1 MASNYN
7 FYEAVDSFGRL
18 IRVSKRFGKMREIT
32 MKKYDD
38 DKIWIHLNDNSK
50 CFTENKGFDIS
61 QSKYISM
68 QYDDLLQLKNII
80 QELEPYKDKMI
91 GESMMVCL
99 FIQATLIFLTVNYLV
114 HANL

>member
-1 MASNYN
+1 
-7 FYEAVDSFGRL
+7 
-18 IRVSKRFGKMREIT
+18 
-32 MKKYDD
+32 
-38 DKIWIHLNDNSK
+38 
-50 CFTENKGFDIS
+50 
-61 QSKYISM
+61 M